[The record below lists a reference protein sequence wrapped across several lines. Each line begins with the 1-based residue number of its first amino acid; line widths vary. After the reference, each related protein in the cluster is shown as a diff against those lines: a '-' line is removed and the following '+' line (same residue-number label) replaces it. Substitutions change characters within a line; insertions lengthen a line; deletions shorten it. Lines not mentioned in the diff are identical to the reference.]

1 MYTITLVNSNI
12 TLIYKSIITDPAL
25 YSDSF
30 NGVFVSVWALASAL
44 GRVNIGY
51 LSQSV
56 YNTNG
61 RKISVWHPLPFISV
75 AMAVA
80 CAVQMYMYRCICIL
94 CSASAVDARVI
105 SAPLS
110 YPFSYQI
117 YSSIHNIMIIYL
129 KQFDGNKRVK

>member
-80 CAVQMYMYRCICIL
+80 CAVQMYMYRCICIFVFCFSSG
-94 CSASAVDARVI
+94 CSSDQC
-105 SAPLS
+105 P
-110 YPFSYQI
+110 PFVPVFVPNLFINSQYYDNLPETI
-117 YSSIHNIMIIYL
+117 
-129 KQFDGNKRVK
+129 